1 MRISL
6 IVATAPD
13 GAIGKDNK
21 LLWHLPADMKYF
33 RETTSGHCVITG
45 RKNYESIPEKFRP
58 LPNRTNIVLTRNK
71 NCNFPGAISVSSLQE
86 AIKVCQQH
94 NETEAFIIGGAEIYR
109 QAIDAGIVDRIYLT
123 LVDGTFD
130 ADAYFQFDT
139 SNWIEKSSLRFDK
152 DDKNPF
158 SMTFFVYE
166 KA

>member
-94 NETEAFIIGGAEIYR
+94 NETEAFIIG
-109 QAIDAGIVDRIYLT
+109 
-123 LVDGTFD
+123 
-130 ADAYFQFDT
+130 
-139 SNWIEKSSLRFDK
+139 
-152 DDKNPF
+152 
-158 SMTFFVYE
+158 
-166 KA
+166 

>member
-1 MRISL
+1 
-6 IVATAPD
+6 
-13 GAIGKDNK
+13 
-21 LLWHLPADMKYF
+21 
-33 RETTSGHCVITG
+33 
-45 RKNYESIPEKFRP
+45 
-58 LPNRTNIVLTRNK
+58 
-71 NCNFPGAISVSSLQE
+71 
-86 AIKVCQQH
+86 
-94 NETEAFIIGGAEIYR
+94 GGAEIYR